1 MLHSMDDDLP
11 RARGDAASR
20 LAGEPLDTY
29 SQDELMERIALL
41 EAEIDRIRAQH
52 AKAASHRSLADQL
65 FKPREPGLS
74 LIHIPSPRDTR

>member
-1 MLHSMDDDLP
+1 MEDDLP
-11 RARGDAASR
+11 RIRGPKDPLGHASR

-52 AKAASHRSLADQL
+52 AKAASHRSLADTL
-65 FKPREPGLS
+65 FKPREPS
-74 LIHIPSPRDTR
+74 